1 MSQVPQESDWDFWGT
16 ILIVGPFLV
25 TSFLNFCF
33 YYSVNGCL
41 KIGYYPNNF
50 FSLLH
55 LIKRTVTYLK
65 KWGKKDR
72 LPWTAEPNL
81 EKDRIK
87 IFWRKKCFLLQR
99 RLDKPT
105 SRKKIE
111 EEKKVDYTRFPPTAI
126 DLSRFRPEICYLKLL
141 INV

>member
-1 MSQVPQESDWDFWGT
+1 MTEIFEGQ
-16 ILIVGPFLV
+16 FLLSTHNNV
-25 TSFLNFCF
+25 FFFKFLLLLLSKWLFKNW
-33 YYSVNGCL
+33 VL
-41 KIGYYPNNF
+41 PEQL